1 MRTTTFELDGRQV
14 RVTHDEG
21 ERLLDLM
28 RDRLGITSAKNGC
41 GTGAC
46 GSCTVLVD
54 GKVRRACT
62 LAPAKVEGKSVTTAQ
77 GLPQPHA
84 LVVASSL
91 AHGGAVQCG
100 FCTPGMLVAAT
111 ALLLR
116 NPDPDEAAVR
126 KALRGNLCRC
136 TGYGRIVAGVL
147 DAAARLRDG
156 RGPAPAPEGAAVGQP
171 ACREGDLGRCLG
183 SHPYVDDVRVPGMLF
198 GAPVLAG
205 VARARVLDI
214 DARPA
219 FSVAGVTRV
228 VTAADVPG
236 ERIQGMIKRDW
247 PVYVAVGEDV
257 RYVGDVL
264 ALVVADTRRAARE
277 GARAVAVELEA
288 LPPLITPAAALA
300 EGAPALHGAGN
311 ELSSPLVERGDLGA
325 ARTAAVHTAHDVFCV
340 PSVDHAFLE
349 PESSL
354 ALPPSWAGP
363 TPDPIPDDCGG
374 TLTVL
379 SASQGTFSDRRQ
391 IASFLGLT
399 ETDVRVVLVPPGGGF
414 GGKED
419 LSVQPHAAL
428 AAVLCD
434 APVNVTFSRAESIL
448 VHPKRHAMEVRM
460 TVGCDAA
467 GRLTH
472 CDADVLADTG
482 AYASLGAEVVERAT
496 VHATGP
502 YRFAA
507 VRLQGHT
514 VYTNN
519 PPAGAMRGFGVPQV
533 AFAVEALLDR
543 LADAAGLDRFDLRMA
558 NALRPGWAFSTG
570 QVMEDDVRM
579 LETLRA
585 VEPAY
590 REAVAAGRA
599 VGLACAIKNVG
610 IGVGVPDVGRVRVQ
624 VRGDRVTVY
633 TGAACMGQGLE
644 QVLRNIACG
653 ALDIAGDRLEVV
665 LGDTARTPDSGVTT
679 ASRQTYLTGA
689 ACLLACRELAE
700 AAGGDLGSVQ
710 GREFAAEFGPRTH
723 PVSDPRPD
731 PRSHVAFGFASQVA
745 IVADDGSLERIVTA
759 LDAGQVVNP
768 LGVLGQVEGG
778 TSMGVGYALSE
789 GLALAD
795 GVPTAQDMARL
806 GLPRTTDMPSME
818 TITVSGAPA
827 GVGAAG
833 SPLGAK
839 GIGEVCAIPSAPA
852 IAAAYRA
859 RTGLPLTSLPL
870 ELPGKKRRR

>member
-1 MRTTTFELDGRQV
+1 MKTTTFELDGRQV
-14 RVTHDEG
+14 RVTHEDG

-28 RDRLGITSAKNGC
+28 RDRLGIVSAKNGC

-46 GSCTVLVD
+46 GSCTVLVN

-62 LAPAKVEGKSVTTAQ
+62 LAPAKVEGKSVTTVQ

-84 LVVASSL
+84 VVVASSL

-100 FCTPGMLVAAT
+100 FCTPGMVVAAT

-116 NPDPDEAAVR
+116 DPDPDEAAVR

-136 TGYGRIVAGVL
+136 TGYGRVVAGVL

-156 RGPAPAPEGAAVGQP
+156 LGPAPAPVGGAVGRP
-171 ACREGDLGRCLG
+171 ACREGDLSRCLG
-183 SHPYVDDVRVPGMLF
+183 SHPFVDDVRVPGMLF
-198 GAPVLAG
+198 GAPVLAR
-205 VARARVLDI
+205 VARARLLAI
-214 DARPA
+214 DPA
-219 FSVAGVTRV
+219 PALEVAGVARV
-228 VTAADVPG
+228 ITAADVPG
-236 ERIQGMIKRDW
+236 ERVQGMIHRDW

-264 ALVVADTRRAARE
+264 AVVVADSRRAARD
-277 GARAVAVELEA
+277 GALAVAVELEA
-288 LPPLITPAAALA
+288 LPPVTSPAAALA
-300 EGAPALHGAGN
+300 DGAPAIHPGGN
-311 ELSSPLVERGDLGA
+311 ELSNPRLERGELSA
-325 ARTAAVHTAHDVFCV
+325 ARAAAVHTAHDVFRV
-340 PSVDHAFLE
+340 PSVEHAFLE
-349 PESSL
+349 PESCL
-354 ALPPSWAGP
+354 ALPASWDGP
-363 TPDPIPDDCGG
+363 TPDPVPDDCGG

-379 SASQGTFSDRRQ
+379 SASQGTFADRRQ
-391 IASFLGLT
+391 IASLLGLP
-399 ETDVRVVLVPPGGGF
+399 EADVRVVLVPPGGGF

-434 APVNVTFSRAESIL
+434 APVNVTWSRAESIL

-467 GRLTH
+467 GQLTH
-472 CDADVLADTG
+472 CEADVLADTG
-482 AYASLGAEVVERAT
+482 AYASMGAEVVERAT

-507 VRLQGHT
+507 VRLHGHT

-543 LADAAGLDRFDLRMA
+543 LADAVGQDRFDLRVI

-570 QVMEDDVRM
+570 QVLEDDVR
-579 LETLRA
+579 LLDTLRA
-585 VEPAY
+585 VESAY
-590 REAVAAGRA
+590 REAVAAGQA
-599 VGLACAIKNVG
+599 VGVACAIKNVG
-610 IGVGVPDVGRVRVQ
+610 IGVGVPDVGRVRVE
-624 VRGDRVTVY
+624 VRGGRVFVF

-653 ALDIAGDRLEVV
+653 AIEIPADRVEVV

-689 ACLLACRELAE
+689 ACLLACREVAE
-700 AAGGDLGSVQ
+700 AAAGDLGAVEGQ
-710 GREFAAEFGPRTH
+710 EFAAEFGPPTH
-723 PVSDPRPD
+723 PVSDARPD
-731 PRSHVAFGFASQVA
+731 PRSHVAFGFATQVA
-745 IVADDGSLERIVTA
+745 VVGEAGALERIVTA

-789 GLALAD
+789 GLDLVD
-795 GVPTAQDMARL
+795 GVPGAQDMARL
-806 GLPRTTDMPSME
+806 GLPRTTDMPAME
-818 TITVSGAPA
+818 THVVPGAPA

-839 GIGEVCAIPSAPA
+839 GVGEVCAIPAAPA
-852 IAAAYRA
+852 IAAAYRQH
-859 RTGLPLTSLPL
+859 TGLPLTSLPL
-870 ELPGKKRRR
+870 DLPAKKRRR